1 MLRTALEGRNR
12 IDPRGLGGW
21 ATAAGG
27 YVCPAPRTGF
37 AARSRGHTPSV
48 PGALLKKGP
57 SFLSCRM
64 DIGPT
69 ILRLNVRL

>member
-1 MLRTALEGRNR
+1 MRRWLAE
-12 IDPRGLGGW
+12 
-21 ATAAGG
+21 AGG
-27 YVCPAPRTGF
+27 SYVPPAPR
-37 AARSRGHTPSV
+37 AAFVALTRDHIPSV